1 MTGKHNKYYECS
13 SCGCIL
19 TIERMIG
26 PKVGVELDVCVRC
39 LVLAFEEVLKENG
52 VLPLK
57 SSSSSTT

>member
-1 MTGKHNKYYECS
+1 MTGKYSNKYECR

-26 PKVGVELDVCVRC
+26 PKVGTELDVCVRC

-52 VLPLK
+52 VLAISKK
-57 SSSSSTT
+57 SQV